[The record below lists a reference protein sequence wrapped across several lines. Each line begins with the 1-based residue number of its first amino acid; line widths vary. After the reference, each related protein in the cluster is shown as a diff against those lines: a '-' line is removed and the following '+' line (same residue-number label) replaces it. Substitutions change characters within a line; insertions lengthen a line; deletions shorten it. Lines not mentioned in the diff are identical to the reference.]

1 MRVAFHI
8 TFYFSEKRLVY
19 LNQVIEGL
27 NKIPGNNIIFIY
39 TNHNLRGLIN
49 NPKSNIK
56 VIRYHY
62 DLKILKPFY
71 NKYGRYPYEHWSRKL
86 GLTFFTHPY
95 YLTWE
100 SRKYMAKMADDFDAQ
115 MYLEDDVL
123 FTDVNFSY
131 WLENKDLCLKHNH
144 NLGFLRY
151 ESDPQTGDV
160 FYSDLTEPVTGVI
173 YLEDKPFWVN
183 YNNPYYAFWI
193 MDKQELKGFIASPQ
207 WNLKRDKFY
216 GEREISAIGWHGK
229 DMTRYTNT
237 IVPLQSKDQNTYR
250 FSDGALVHHLPNS
263 YINHHMFCT
272 IKHPFDISK
281 P

>member
-8 TFYFSEKRLVY
+8 TFYFSEKRLVF

-27 NKIPGNNIIFIY
+27 NKIPGHNTIFIY
-39 TNHNLRGLIN
+39 TNRNLDGLIN
-49 NPKSNIK
+49 NPKSGIK
-56 VIRYHY
+56 VIRFYY
-62 DLKILKPFY
+62 DLEILKPVY
-71 NKYGRYPYEHWSRKL
+71 SKYGRYPYEHWSRKL

-100 SRKYMAKMADDFDAQ
+100 SRKYIEKIIDDFDVQ
-115 MYLEDDVL
+115 LYLEDDIL
-123 FTDVNFSY
+123 FTDVNFNY
-131 WLENKDLCLKHNH
+131 WLENKDLCIKHNY

-151 ESDPQTGDV
+151 EIDPETGYM
-160 FYSDLTEPVTGVI
+160 FYSDLTEAITPVI
-173 YLEDKPFWVN
+173 YLDKKPFWVN

-193 MDKQELKGFIASPQ
+193 MDKQELKRFIASPQ

-216 GEREISAIGWHGK
+216 GEREISAVGWHGK

-237 IVPLQSKDQNTYR
+237 IVPLQTKDQNTYQ
-250 FSDGALVHHLPNS
+250 FMEGAMVHHIPNS

-272 IKHPFDISK
+272 IKHPLIIPK